1 MRRRDY
7 GARPRERA
15 LPRDA
20 ERPRLLRAEGVRGQ
34 TMKTIG
40 GTYAPPSATYPE
52 KAKSAEFEFVRRH
65 IRLRD
70 HTVAALQ

>member
-40 GTYAPPSATYPE
+40 GTYYLS
-52 KAKSAEFEFVRRH
+52 
-65 IRLRD
+65 I
-70 HTVAALQ
+70 